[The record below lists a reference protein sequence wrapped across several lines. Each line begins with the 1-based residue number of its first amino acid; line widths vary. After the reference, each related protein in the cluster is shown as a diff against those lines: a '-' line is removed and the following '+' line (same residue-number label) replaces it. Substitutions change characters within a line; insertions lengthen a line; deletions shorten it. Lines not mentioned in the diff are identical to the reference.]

1 MRKEITSTLTEM
13 LRHYLNPN
21 NDPRI
26 YIAREVTFDYG
37 HPGQCRVDYMQF
49 KPLNNSVSG
58 IEKGDVYCYE
68 IKSCPEDFKSIHGH
82 NLLGDYNYYVMSKDT
97 YDIVKDQ
104 LEYNAGVL
112 CPNGDRLNAVKKARR
127 CDRKRPL
134 AEVLL
139 MMFRSANRDLYA
151 VGRTPDKRQ

>member
-1 MRKEITSTLTEM
+1 M
-13 LRHYLNPN
+13 LKHHLNPN

-37 HPGQCRVDYMQF
+37 RPSQCRVDYMQF

-58 IEKGDVYCYE
+58 IEKGDVCCYE
-68 IKSCPEDFKSIHGH
+68 IKSCPEDFASVHGH
-82 NLLGDYNYYVMSKDT
+82 NLLGDDNYYGMLKDT
-97 YDIVKDQ
+97 YDVVKDK

-112 CPNGDRLNAVKKARR
+112 CPVGDRLEAVKKARR

-134 AEVLL
+134 TEVLL

-151 VGRTPDKRQ
+151 VGRTSDK

>member
-1 MRKEITSTLTEM
+1 MKSRKETTRVLSEM
-13 LRHYLNPN
+13 LKKHLNPN

-37 HPGQCRVDYMQF
+37 KIGQCRVDYMQF

-68 IKSCPEDFKSIHGH
+68 IKSCPEDFASVHGH
-82 NLLGDYNYYVMSKDT
+82 NLLGDYNYYIMPRDT
-97 YDIVKDQ
+97 YEAVCNK
-104 LEYNAGVL
+104 LEYNAGIL
-112 CPNGDRLNAVKKARR
+112 CPNEGCLETVRKARR

-134 AEVLL
+134 TEVLL
-139 MMFRSANRDLYA
+139 MMFRSANRDLN
-151 VGRTPDKRQ
+151 KKKEIS